1 MVGPSFSLWSE
12 AILRS
17 DFTIKVV
24 VLIVGK
30 HAFQNTNMLAC
41 IPCWDINHSK
51 TYHGVWSA
59 STALLCTS
67 CKKQHTDTVTSLYVD
82 LTTGTCGQDPML
94 PPPLFFNINLFS
106 YYKQH
111 FATFYPCRVSDMSVT
126 LHG

>member
-12 AILRS
+12 AIMRF

-51 TYHGVWSA
+51 TYHSVDQ
-59 STALLCTS
+59 LPLHC
-67 CKKQHTDTVTSLYVD
+67 YVHHAKNNT
-82 LTTGTCGQDPML
+82 LTL
-94 PPPLFFNINLFS
+94 
-106 YYKQH
+106 
-111 FATFYPCRVSDMSVT
+111 
-126 LHG
+126 